1 MKKFFL
7 IPLLTLVCSVM
18 AWGSEIVV
26 NDFAT
31 LKTQLSASG
40 TYDVVKLGQ
49 DISYDGTDVL
59 NIARSLTL
67 DGQGYKITGT
77 GNCNS
82 RIDNVEIKNQPTS
95 IAIDAERNKT
105 NLVVIIKNL
114 DLDKPTSD
122 GRYYGIMAL
131 DGAKELTLENVHINN
146 TPGGNAQ
153 GFCAQ
158 GANTEL
164 MKVTI
169 RNSTISG
176 GAGYGYATYILR
188 PLDLKIYNS
197 TIEGYCTLYFKGPQG
212 LLHDMNP
219 APHYGSGNAGARGTE
234 VYAENTYF
242 NATNKG
248 NGGSND
254 FGNIVFEDDGI
265 SLELV
270 NCGMDA
276 QALGNAVQDV
286 FLLNGF
292 YFPIEERAH
301 QAITVSISGD
311 NSHINGNIVCNQWYG
326 KYKYVNSKNSWIA
339 ENGVSMKD
347 QNFDKIGSYDAN
359 GSWNYGDKD
368 IDITITGG
376 TYAVNPKEYKFNT
389 HINTS
394 DASYVDPS
402 TLSSGASYPIHTD
415 ARVPKYTKGL
425 IIDTDIYEVKTLSQG
440 GTTVYRVVKRA
451 AEETPGVL
459 YDLNANVESAGN
471 GQNPVTSFDLKT
483 GGEMSLNQE
492 TTKAG
497 YVLVEN
503 SDASVATT
511 VKVGKTEGSAK
522 VDQTLVVN
530 NGLDVSGTSVVD
542 VQAGSTL
549 VIGEGGIVTSK
560 PENIVINA
568 DENGAASLLLDPT
581 ITVNQTPNLTVR
593 MTAKQIGRDGSGDFY
608 WHRFALPV
616 AANFVSW
623 EKEGN
628 LVPADPNYTVK
639 YPTYLYAW
647 DYTNNDWAN
656 IAPNQ
661 MVPLQGYTLTLAS
674 DYIRVE
680 GGKVVSEDTKN
691 GNLTDRQDVVY
702 TFKGNLVGNEDQP
715 LNFQHEGF
723 NFFGNSYTGY
733 MHVKTMLQGL
743 VDAHIDGT
751 AYMWNGDEQAYYGIS
766 LHKLTSGKP
775 LEDWQQEVAPMQT
788 FILRLRGANS
798 ADEEVKYAAS
808 IWGNPRYGHSATP
821 APRRAI
827 ATIDDDTYMEIAVK
841 AANGKVSRVDF
852 TESTNTSDAFESGYD
867 VEKYMNEKTINL
879 YATVNGMN
887 LSSVVTD
894 NIEGK
899 TLSLK
904 TNGEIAYTMSFKNV
918 EGTEYAIRDNATG
931 AVIAIEEGATYEF
944 TAQPN
949 STVEGRFEIV
959 AAAKIPTSIDNTEV
973 KANVKGIYTI
983 MGQYL
988 GENFDI
994 LPAGVYVVD
1003 GVKIVK

>member
-7 IPLLTLVCSVM
+7 IPLMTLVCSVM

-212 LLHDMNP
+212 LLHNMNP

-326 KYKYVNSKNSWIA
+326 KYKYVNSKKNSWIA

-530 NGLDVSGTSVVD
+530 NGLDVQGNSKVD

-549 VIGEGGIVTSK
+549 VIGKGGIVTEDPK
-560 PENIVINA
+560 NIVIEA
-568 DENGAASLLLDPT
+568 DRAGAASLIMDPA

-593 MTAKQIGRDGSGDFY
+593 MTAKQIGKTLDGEF
-608 WHRFALPV
+608 WHRFAMPV
-616 AANFVSW
+616 QHADSW
-623 EKEGN
+623 DKEGSLGTGN
-628 LVPADPNYTVK
+628 DK
-639 YPTYLYAW
+639 YPTFLYGWNYSTDSWYKLPGGVSDMQAF
-647 DYTNNDWAN
+647 
-656 IAPNQ
+656 
-661 MVPLQGYTLTLAS
+661 MGYTLRLATEE
-674 DYIRVE
+674 IAA
-680 GGKVVSEDTKN
+680 
-691 GNLTDRQDVVY
+691 TDELQDVVY
-702 TFKGNLVGNEDQP
+702 IFKGQLAGNTNNTLQFSR
-715 LNFQHEGF
+715 NGY

-733 MHVKTMLQGL
+733 IDLKQL
-743 VDAHIDGT
+743 VAQITGDSKIEGT
-751 AYMWNGDEQAYYGIS
+751 AWVWNTDLQRYQDV
-766 LHKLTSGKP
+766 P
-775 LEDWQQEVAPMQT
+775 LNLLAAGTYDNESDKWKTEIAPMQT
-788 FILRLRGANS
+788 FILKQNGSENASTEINYAS
-798 ADEEVKYAAS
+798 AV
-808 IWGNPRYGHSATP
+808 WGNPRYSAATGVAAAP
-821 APRRAI
+821 ARRVANVN
-827 ATIDDDTYMEIAVK
+827 TTRMYIAVT
-841 AANGKVSRVDF
+841 AANGQSDEVFFVEDA
-852 TESTNTSDAFESGYD
+852 NYSDAFDNGYD
-867 VEKYMNEKTINL
+867 ASKYMNPNTINVFANQNGIDL
-879 YATVNGMN
+879 GTVASDN
-887 LSSVVTD
+887 L
-894 NIEGK
+894 NGK
-899 TLSLK
+899 TLSLN
-904 TNGEIAYTMSFKNV
+904 TNGELAYTMSFKNV
-918 EGTEYAIRDNATG
+918 EGEEYAIRDNVTG
-931 AVIAIEEGATYEF
+931 AVINIEEGATYEF
-944 TAQPN
+944 AAQPN

-959 AAAKIPTSIDNTEV
+959 AIAKLPTAIENTEV

-994 LPAGVYVVD
+994 LPAGVYVVN